1 MDYYVKTK
9 QDEFNEWHNEV
20 TQWEINRYLQLF

>member
-1 MDYYVKTK
+1 VKTK